1 MPQLRWDYVTSFY
14 MVVSQ
19 LTTTGSDEFV
29 IDEILP
35 MSILAVILVCGK
47 MLASIVVAASIQL
60 AYSTKYALTAYEKV
74 TKELIDMLKNQ
85 GLSSK
90 WR

>member
-14 MVVSQ
+14 IVVAQ

-35 MSILAVILVCGK
+35 MTILAVVLVCGK
-47 MLASIVVAASIQL
+47 MLAAIVVASAIQL

-90 WR
+90 